1 MIYAALLTALVVKLG
16 AVARALIVSDDATE
30 IGFAAEN
37 WNVLPP
43 AVVAGV
49 DPFVV

>member
-1 MIYAALLTALVVKLG
+1 VVKPG
-16 AVARALIVSDDATE
+16 AVARALTVSDAATE
-30 IGFAAEN
+30 IGVDAEN

-49 DPFVV
+49 EPFVV